1 MLTKVFHGKTSAKIA
16 RINSM
21 LQTIRARNFQ
31 RRDSF
36 FQVSSLTEFSTE
48 LQNHREAF
56 HITGAQIAVRSST
69 LTLFAV
75 GLGAKALGL
84 AIPATLLA
92 RADEVIE

>member
-1 MLTKVFHGKTSAKIA
+1 
-16 RINSM
+16 M

-31 RRDSF
+31 RRDSL
-36 FQVSSLTEFSTE
+36 FQVSSPTEFSTE
-48 LQNHREAF
+48 LQNHGEAF